1 MAHTFAIDTRWL
13 EGKAAAAGTNTY
25 IQSLVR
31 GLLELDTQN
40 RYHLWGAPTEANAPN
55 AHHDDFSGH
64 YRRAWQLVWKTVG
77 WPPVELPGPSPDLW
91 HFTNYV
97 APPSNK
103 PFVLTVFD
111 LTFVEYPEFVE
122 PKNLAFLQKWVPDS
136 LERATRIITI
146 SESTR
151 DGLVEH
157 FKVPSHKID
166 VTHLA
171 ADEVYAKDVPEDEIG
186 RVKDKY
192 GIEGDYF
199 LAVGTLEPRKNLKN
213 LLLAVAS
220 MRRELTQPLVVVGG
234 QGWLFDE
241 TQDLIGKLGLSGR
254 VIFTNYVPAG
264 ELPALYQ
271 GATAFVFPSL
281 YEGFGI
287 PVLEAMSA
295 GTPVISSNTSSLPEV
310 GGTAAIYF
318 DPNDP
323 KGLKH
328 ALQRVLS
335 DDKLRER
342 LVVAGREQAAKYS
355 WAKTAQHTLGV
366 YERAL
371 QTHRRFAQ
379 RG

>member
-1 MAHTFAIDTRWL
+1 MSHTFGIDTRWL

-40 RYHLWGAPTEANAPN
+40 RYHLWGSPTEANAPN
-55 AHHDDFSGH
+55 AHHDNFSGN

-97 APPSNK
+97 APPANK

-111 LTFVEYPEFVE
+111 LTFMEYPEFVE
-122 PKNLAFLQKWVPDS
+122 PKNLAFLEKWVPDS

-171 ADEVYAKDVPEDEIG
+171 AEEVYTREVPDDEIG

-192 GIEGDYF
+192 GIEGGYF

-241 TQDLIGKLGLSGR
+241 TQELIGKLGLAGR
-254 VIFTNYVPAG
+254 VIFTNYVPAA

-287 PVLEAMSA
+287 PVLEAMSS

-335 DDKLRER
+335 DEKLRQR
-342 LVVAGREQAAKYS
+342 LSLAGREQAAEFS